1 MNKKKE
7 IIIAIDTSCDE
18 TSAAIVC
25 GRCVLSSVVYS
36 QILIHKKWGGVMPQI
51 AKRAH
56 EERIDGVVEETFRKA
71 RRNSISNWKDI
82 TAIAV
87 TYGPGLAIALGVG
100 IDKAI
105 ELSKKHK
112 IPLIGVNHMEGHLYS
127 PFVQNSKGSPD
138 RDFQFPYLGL
148 LVSGAHTE
156 IVLFKNHLK
165 YEILGET
172 RDDACGEA
180 LDKAARMLG
189 FGYPGGP
196 ILERLAVGVDN
207 VDRYRLRRPMIG
219 TKNLDFSF
227 SGLKTSFLYFTKA
240 MSDSDKLENISFLAS
255 SFQEAVFTTLVRKTM
270 KAMKHT
276 GVNSVLVGGGV
287 AVNHRLRTL
296 MRRMVKEQ
304 GGVILFPSQ
313 NYLNFD
319 NAAMIGLVGAIRA
332 ERKLFAKSRSDVERV
347 ARLSLLQSSIK

>member
-105 ELSKKHK
+105 EFTSKMAGIIEFDTGNGTAK
-112 IPLIGVNHMEGHLYS
+112 IFIFYH
-127 PFVQNSKGSPD
+127 
-138 RDFQFPYLGL
+138 
-148 LVSGAHTE
+148 
-156 IVLFKNHLK
+156 I
-165 YEILGET
+165 I
-172 RDDACGEA
+172 
-180 LDKAARMLG
+180 
-189 FGYPGGP
+189 
-196 ILERLAVGVDN
+196 
-207 VDRYRLRRPMIG
+207 
-219 TKNLDFSF
+219 
-227 SGLKTSFLYFTKA
+227 
-240 MSDSDKLENISFLAS
+240 
-255 SFQEAVFTTLVRKTM
+255 TL
-270 KAMKHT
+270 
-276 GVNSVLVGGGV
+276 
-287 AVNHRLRTL
+287 
-296 MRRMVKEQ
+296 
-304 GGVILFPSQ
+304 
-313 NYLNFD
+313 
-319 NAAMIGLVGAIRA
+319 
-332 ERKLFAKSRSDVERV
+332 
-347 ARLSLLQSSIK
+347 